1 MKFYQSCVFRNYHI
15 WCGILSDFL
24 PFTNW
29 RICQEI
35 FSDYDFFRNYHTWC
49 GFCLEVFLFSRDL
62 HIWCEFL
69 TVFNLYICLLQ
80 MVSFWDS
87 YSSNHSFRYLLVSN
101 FLCRELFSSNYSS
114 RDLFVANFPFWDL
127 FSSNYPSRDL
137 LVRNFPFRDL
147 FHWNF
152 PSRDLV
158 FATYPLRDL
167 FLQAFSFRPVAKDPD
182 SSCMVPA

>member
-1 MKFYQSCVFRNYHI
+1 MFAIFLGTFIFDVKFYQSCVFQE
-15 WCGILSDFL
+15 LSHL
-24 PFTNW
+24 MRYPFRLW
-29 RICQEI
+29 L
-35 FSDYDFFRNYHTWC
+35 FRNYHTWC

-69 TVFNLYICLLQ
+69 TDFNLYICLLQ

-87 YSSNHSFRYLLVSN
+87 YSSYHSFRYLLVSN

-114 RDLFVANFPFWDL
+114 RDLFVANFPFRDL
-127 FSSNYPSRDL
+127 FSSSYPSRDL

-167 FLQAFSFRPVAKDPD
+167 FFQAFSFRPVAKDPD